1 MRQRYALPLKALN
14 TIVLGDD
21 QMVSLVAHTAPSRT
35 PNQLGR
41 SFQVH
46 TSMTVLCFVTQL

>member
-1 MRQRYALPLKALN
+1 MRQRYVLPLKALN

-41 SFQVH
+41 NFQVH
-46 TSMTVLCFVTQL
+46 TSLTVLCSVTQL